1 MNTLMPFALI
11 FLGLLLILGLHPE
24 GLPTL
29 RGHLA
34 AALSIL
40 ADLAKRALR
49 WAGRQVTHEGELPSR
64 QAVGQIAGA
73 LLMTAAAVVFAFC
86 DFEVTYATLAALLGI
101 SYEPVFS
108 GSFDRMLGA
117 SVVLLAVFGL
127 VLTDMKGVTSLTRF
141 ALIPQGR
148 VAAFYVALLS
158 FVMSLALIVALA
170 FYRGSALEGG
180 EAAQNL
186 PTMILVAVAGLL
198 FIGLVFAFCSFEDFS
213 SAVAALA
220 VAVVWLGIGLVWLAL
235 KLADLFAELIQKW
248 QGRPRGPGLKRLQ
261 SAFVSAVGEG
271 NHLPKKPAVLANT
284 DGSSSSGGPQNL
296 EAPVPAKLQTE

>member
-24 GLPTL
+24 VLPTL
-29 RGHLA
+29 RGHLEE
-34 AALSIL
+34 ALSIL

-49 WAGRQVTHEGELPSR
+49 WAECQVTHDGELPSR
-64 QAVGQIAGA
+64 QAVGQVAGA
-73 LLMTAAAVVFAFC
+73 FLMTAAAAVFAFC
-86 DFEVTYATLAALLGI
+86 DFEVTFATLAALLGVP
-101 SYEPVFS
+101 YEPVFS

-127 VLTDMKGVTSLTRF
+127 VLTDLKGVTSLTRF

-170 FYRGSALEGG
+170 FYRGSALGGG

-186 PTMILVAVAGLL
+186 PTMILVALAGLL
-198 FIGLVFAFCSFEDFS
+198 FIGLLFAFCSFEDFS
-213 SAVAALA
+213 PAVAALA
-220 VAVVWLGIGLVWLAL
+220 VAVVGLGIGLLGLAL

-248 QGRPRGPGLKRLQ
+248 QGRPRGPGLKGVLTG
-261 SAFVSAVGEG
+261 VVGEG
-271 NHLPKKPAVLANT
+271 NVIPRKSMVPANT
-284 DGSSSSGGPQNL
+284 DGSNYSGGPSQNL
-296 EAPVPAKLQTE
+296 EAPVPAKLQPE